1 MQIKKIIIFLPQL
14 PLSLIG
20 DSVCRKI
27 FIIWKS
33 LALPSL
39 KLRINFLAA
48 LVLNLLKDLSALIL
62 QQVQDERILK
72 LTIFILSLFIITLTA
87 QQKSFTI
94 ILDPAGDAKRTG
106 RSIGDS
112 FERGLTLQCAEKI
125 KTLLL
130 MRQPDLN
137 MIISRLPGDNVYEL
151 QNASIANRIQA
162 DLFININ
169 FYLTQETKP
178 TIYLYQFACDNDFAL
193 YQTGLTFNTYD
204 QAYKINKSTTDI
216 IINSFK
222 THLTQPKYESLFSVA
237 GPYALPIKP
246 LIGIISPSIS
256 IEIGLKNK
264 DSWQQFVEPL
274 VEAINYFFVD
284 IKK

>member
-1 MQIKKIIIFLPQL
+1 MIHVIILL
-14 PLSLIG
+14 LLSI
-20 DSVCRKI
+20 S
-27 FIIWKS
+27 S
-33 LALPSL
+33 S
-39 KLRINFLAA
+39 
-48 LVLNLLKDLSALIL
+48 
-62 QQVQDERILK
+62 
-72 LTIFILSLFIITLTA
+72 TIT

-130 MRQPDLN
+130 TRQPNLTI
-137 MIISRLPGDNVYEL
+137 IISRLPGDNVYEL
-151 QNASIANRIQA
+151 QNASLANRIQA
-162 DLFININ
+162 DLFISLN

-178 TIYLYQFACDNDFAL
+178 TIYLYQFACDNDFAS
-193 YQTGLTFNTYD
+193 YQTGLAFNTYD
-204 QAYKINKSTTDI
+204 QAYKINKSTTDT
-216 IINSFK
+216 IINCFK

-264 DSWQQFVEPL
+264 DSWQQFVEPV
-274 VEAINYFFVD
+274 VEAINYCFVA
-284 IKK
+284 IKDNL